1 MIGEKQYQEFLK
13 PKMQEERSSGNE
25 FSKAIDEMLFELM
38 KSSERQKILLKMNS
52 KREGKEKI
60 VDGKNNILL

>member
-1 MIGEKQYQEFLK
+1 MIGEKQYQEFLN

-52 KREGKEKI
+52 KREEKRE
-60 VDGKNNILL
+60 DS